1 MTQKDKNLLLT
12 DLCARLPYSVTAYA
26 SEINKNGIITDINI
40 PHNMVNLTVDNTNE
54 RYELVSLLDI
64 KPYLRSLSSM
74 TEEEKEKYINLRYKI
89 ELGVNV
95 DLSIYNYLNF
105 LYSRHI
111 DVDNRLLYRK
121 LAIEAPIDMYI

>member
-1 MTQKDKNLLLT
+1 MTQEDKNLLLT
-12 DLCARLPYSVTAYA
+12 DLCARLPYGIKAYA
-26 SEINKNGIITDINI
+26 SEINKNGIVTDINI

-105 LYSRHI
+105 LYSHHI

-121 LAIEAPIDMYI
+121 LAIEAPIVMYI